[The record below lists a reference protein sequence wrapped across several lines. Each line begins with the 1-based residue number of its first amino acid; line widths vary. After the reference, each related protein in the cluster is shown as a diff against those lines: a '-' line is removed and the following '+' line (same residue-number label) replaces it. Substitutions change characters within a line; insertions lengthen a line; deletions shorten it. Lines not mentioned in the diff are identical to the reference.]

1 MIKFV
6 ICDRNLLYF
15 LYPFGEFFCNR
26 IIKIKKKQYLTQ
38 KLSTSLSCLKW
49 NPLKSIFINV
59 KIIKIIKTS
68 EPTENFK

>member
-1 MIKFV
+1 MFV

-26 IIKIKKKQYLTQ
+26 FIKIKKKHYLTQ
-38 KLSTSLSCLKW
+38 KLSTSLSYLKL
-49 NPLKSIFINV
+49 NPQKLIFTNI

-68 EPTENFK
+68 EPTENSE